1 MAELNIEPYDEDEG
15 TGELRYVQVMYLME
29 MYNPCLLFTLHLPR
43 IGSGFPPQ
51 QLSMDGTDIFFLVD

>member
-29 MYNPCLLFTLHLPR
+29 MYNPCLLFIVLHFPR
-43 IGSGFPPQ
+43 I
-51 QLSMDGTDIFFLVD
+51 